1 MDGYAQGLE
10 ASDSAEELCR
20 RLMTLY
26 QRQGRR
32 ADALALSR
40 RRRATLVAKLGI
52 ARTRDRCAAS
62 RAARRPIS
70 LEEKNQSAA
79 LRRNVGGIRRGW
91 PCQADRTPRSGASD
105 CV

>member
-40 RRRATLVAKLGI
+40 RRRTTLVAKLGI
-52 ARTRDRCAAS
+52 APAPETDALHR
-62 RAARRPIS
+62 
-70 LEEKNQSAA
+70 A
-79 LRRNVGGIRRGW
+79 LRAGL
-91 PCQADRTPRSGASD
+91 
-105 CV
+105 

>member
-10 ASDSAEELCR
+10 TSDSAEELCR

-32 ADALALSR
+32 AEALALSR

-62 RAARRPIS
+62 RAARRPMS

-79 LRRNVGGIRRGW
+79 LREEGQRNSTRLAMSGGSY
-91 PCQADRTPRSGASD
+91 TSFRSK
-105 CV
+105 